1 MFEILIYVALAIAAC
16 VAALVAYAA
25 RQPDTF
31 RVARTA
37 TINAPAERIFPL
49 INDLRKMNTWN
60 PFALSDPRM
69 NGSYSG
75 PASGVGAQFAFEGKR
90 SGAGRIEITE
100 ATSPSKVALHLA
112 MWKPMRAA
120 NAIEFS
126 LDPKGASTDV
136 TWAMTG
142 RTPLFGKVLHVFMD
156 MDKMCGKSFEEG
168 LAKLKAIAEGSD

>member
-1 MFEILIYVALAIAAC
+1 MIEILIYVALAIAAC
-16 VAALVAYAA
+16 VLALLAYAA

-31 RVARTA
+31 WVARTA
-37 TINAPAERIFPL
+37 NINAPAERIFPL
-49 INDLRKMNTWN
+49 INELRTMNTWN
-60 PFALSDPRM
+60 PFALNDPRM

-100 ATSPSKVALHLA
+100 ATSPSKVAMHLA
-112 MWKPMRAA
+112 MWRPMKAD

-126 LDPKGASTDV
+126 LDPTGASTDV

-142 RTPLFGKVLHVFMD
+142 KTPLSGKVLHLFMD
-156 MDKMCGKSFEEG
+156 VDKMCGGAFEEG
-168 LAKLKAIAEGSD
+168 LAKLKVIAEGRD

>member
-1 MFEILIYVALAIAAC
+1 MIEILIYVALAIAVC
-16 VAALVAYAA
+16 VGALVIYAA

-37 TINAPAERIFPL
+37 NINAPAERIYPL
-49 INDLRKMNTWN
+49 INELRTMNTWN
-60 PFALSDPRM
+60 PFALSDPQM

-75 PASGVGAQFAFEGKR
+75 PASGVGAQFAFEGKK

-100 ATSPSKVALHLA
+100 AISPSKVALRLA
-112 MWKPMRAA
+112 MWRPMKAD

-142 RTPLFGKVLHVFMD
+142 QTPLTGKVLHLFMD
-156 MDKMCGKSFEEG
+156 VDKMCGGAFEEG
-168 LAKLKAIAEGSD
+168 LAKLKVIAEEGD